1 MGWPD
6 TLNPSSTWVATKLC
20 MYHDLFVL
28 LQATTWS
35 PYSGPYFLLLRI
47 RGLHSF
53 AKSFLKS
60 HQKFF
65 SKILNC
71 GLSYLCTTVYW
82 KDSCFFLV
90 RETTSY
96 FRFLCK
102 FDFICS
108 LMHELSDFNSLAI
121 YHALDASRFV
131 FFCKTR
137 IVIVKFP
144 EEKKTWSKVLVKF
157 LSNLNGG
164 QFFFTVAR
172 DSMGKWQFCG
182 QFRGKL

>member
-1 MGWPD
+1 MQDWIFKMGWPD

-35 PYSGPYFLLLRI
+35 PYTGPYFLLLRI

-82 KDSCFFLV
+82 KDSCCFSGQRDDQL
-90 RETTSY
+90 TS
-96 FRFLCK
+96 
-102 FDFICS
+102 DFYVNPYGWTIQIR
-108 LMHELSDFNSLAI
+108 LHLLSDAWIEWF
-121 YHALDASRFV
+121 
-131 FFCKTR
+131 
-137 IVIVKFP
+137 
-144 EEKKTWSKVLVKF
+144 
-157 LSNLNGG
+157 
-164 QFFFTVAR
+164 Q
-172 DSMGKWQFCG
+172 
-182 QFRGKL
+182 